1 MIRLVKDNDQANN
14 NDKFK
19 DIEENFNIEIKKLGV
34 DLDYLKNNFVIFD
47 ATQYNDNVITN
58 DQVIKQSLEFL
69 ERAAILLRSVNYNRQ
84 TETIEELIASIN
96 NNNNIN
102 L

>member
-14 NDKFK
+14 NDNFK
-19 DIEENFNIEIKKLGV
+19 DIEENFNIEIRKLGV